1 MNFEYKI
8 SNYIVVSLK
17 MNNSTNYES
26 KKNISKQL
34 DLGYFFQMSGA

>member
-17 MNNSTNYES
+17 MNNSTNYEP
-26 KKNISKQL
+26 KKK
-34 DLGYFFQMSGA
+34 F